1 MSDEEILMEPP
12 PPPADDLADRLF
24 LLGIGGI
31 LGFIATVFIFI
42 L

>member
-1 MSDEEILMEPP
+1 MSDDDNHIEPT

-31 LGFIATVFIFI
+31 LGFISIVFIFI